1 MKPRSA
7 RARPRPDPARRRC
20 FKVLL
25 GTGLFGAIS
34 LRNFELLAQ
43 SGAMLID
50 DFTDEGL
57 VSKLGTQWRGVSD
70 QVMGGISKASI
81 SHGVIDSRPSLRMTG
96 DVRLENDGGFI
107 QAALDLAPSGDTIDA
122 SGFTGARIVVRG
134 NGEKYSVHLRTPDN
148 VRSWQSYRAHFNA
161 GPDWET
167 IDLPF
172 ETFVPYRLEA
182 LLDRTRLRRI
192 GLVAIGRAFYAD
204 LAVSELAF
212 YP

>member
-1 MKPRSA
+1 M
-7 RARPRPDPARRRC
+7 
-20 FKVLL
+20 VLL
-25 GTGLFGAIS
+25 GMGLFGGIS

-50 DFTDEGL
+50 DFTDDGL
-57 VSKLGTQWRGVSD
+57 VSKLGTPWRGVSD
-70 QVMGGISKASI
+70 QVMGGISEASV
-81 SHGVIDSRPSLRMTG
+81 SQGVIDGRPSLHMTG

-107 QAALDLAPSGDTIDA
+107 QAALDLAPPGETLDA
-122 SGFTGARIVVRG
+122 SGFTGVRIVVRG

-148 VRSWQSYRAHFNA
+148 VRPWQSYRAHFTA

-172 ETFVPYRLEA
+172 ESFVPYRLEA
-182 LLDRTRLRRI
+182 TLDRTRLRRI

-204 LAVSELAF
+204 LAVSKLAF
-212 YP
+212 YR